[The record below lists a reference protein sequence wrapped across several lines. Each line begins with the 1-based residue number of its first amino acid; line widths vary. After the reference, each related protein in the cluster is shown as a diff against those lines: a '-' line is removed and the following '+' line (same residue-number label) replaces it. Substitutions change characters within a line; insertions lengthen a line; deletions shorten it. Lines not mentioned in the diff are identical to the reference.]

1 MRGTINR
8 KIVQENKVSSAGL
21 YLFPSRDTS
30 CLTTAISEHE
40 IHPPKKDPYGLI
52 SQ

>member
-21 YLFPSRDTS
+21 YLFHLETHFLFNYSNFRT
-30 CLTTAISEHE
+30 
-40 IHPPKKDPYGLI
+40 
-52 SQ
+52 